1 MFEYNMSEAM
11 VKELLNTRKGNEKKM
26 EPQKYLVQ
34 YVNEQFCLRL
44 PVTKV
49 YTTL

>member
-1 MFEYNMSEAM
+1 MFEYNMSKQMAD
-11 VKELLNTRKGNEKKM
+11 ELLKERKGSDKNID
-26 EPQKYLVQ
+26 PQEYLIK
-34 YVNEQFCLRL
+34 YVNEQFTLRL